1 VKKHFFLFLF
11 CLTAFS
17 ARATLADSGST
28 LRSAMQEPVDRG
40 ELPGLIYIIADKDKI
55 LEEQYL
61 GMSDLKGNKKMSPDV
76 LFWIASQSKPFAGT
90 AVMMLVE
97 DGKLDLDEPITTYL
111 PELKRMMVRS
121 LKKENFQVLEKA
133 VKPITLRHLLSH
145 TGGMTFLGGVQEQT
159 GKIDL
164 LSLGNSIY
172 VTAITPLLFEPG
184 ENYEYSNQGVN
195 IAAAIVERVSGMSY
209 EAFLQKR
216 IFEPLDMNSATF
228 FPEGK
233 QLSKLILP
241 YTVKEGKLEE
251 IPIGYLQYPL
261 NDKNKRHVE
270 AGGGIF
276 CSPQDLLKFYR
287 MIATKGVYN
296 NKRILSEESVRR
308 MGEAQT
314 DIYPKSR
321 YGLGWAMNDNYMGH
335 GGALGSDTKVY
346 KKSGLIVMYI
356 VQGDFPKQQEIFVL
370 FEQTV
375 RQLYGLEL

>member
-1 VKKHFFLFLF
+1 MKRILILL

-17 ARATLADSGST
+17 ARATLADPGSA
-28 LRSAMQEPVDRG
+28 LRSAMQKPIDRG
-40 ELPGLIYIIADKDKI
+40 ELPGLIYIVADRDTI

-61 GMSDLKGNKKMSPDV
+61 GMSDLAGRKKMSPDA
-76 LFWIASQSKPFAGT
+76 LFWIASQSKPFAGV

-97 DGKLDLDEPITTYL
+97 EGKLDLDTPVAAYL
-111 PELKRMMVRS
+111 PELKQMMVRS

-133 VKPITLRHLLSH
+133 AKSVTLRHLLSH

-164 LSLGNSIY
+164 LSLENSIY

-184 ENYEYSNQGVN
+184 ENYEYSNQGIN
-195 IAAAIVERVSGMSY
+195 IAAAIVERASGMSY

-216 IFEPLDMNSATF
+216 IFEPLGMSSATF

-233 QLSKLILP
+233 QLSNLILP
-241 YTVKEGKLEE
+241 HTVKEGKMEE
-251 IPIGYLQYPL
+251 MQIGYLQYPL
-261 NDKNKRHVE
+261 SDRSKRHVE

-276 CSPQDLLKFYR
+276 CSPRDLLKFYR
-287 MIATKGVYN
+287 MVAAKGIYSN
-296 NKRILSEESVRR
+296 IRIVSEESVRQ

-314 DIYPKSR
+314 CIYPKSR
-321 YGLGWAMNDNYMGH
+321 NGLGWAVSDSYMGH

-356 VQGDFPKQQEIFVL
+356 VQGDFPKQHEAFAL

-375 RQLYGLEL
+375 KQLYSLE